1 MLRDGVCTEMRKGE
15 GMHEGTHPI
24 VTTLR
29 NRHLQPAASLDSVT
43 ATQRKGRV
51 LLQGPLLLSIA
62 VIQ

>member
-1 MLRDGVCTEMRKGE
+1 MLRDGVCIEMRKEE
-15 GMHEGTHPI
+15 GMHEGTHPM

-29 NRHLQPAASLDSVT
+29 NRHLQPAASADPVI
-43 ATQRKGRV
+43 ATQRKGKV